1 MLTLT
6 IQFRPPQKRKPR
18 AMPSQAQYEATKAA
32 LTDLSAAVATDESN
46 SSAVDTATAQ
56 LASAQTAKTAS
67 GSDVQA
73 KLTAVV
79 DAAVADGFSVTP
91 SAPAA

>member
-1 MLTLT
+1 
-6 IQFRPPQKRKPR
+6 
-18 AMPSQAQYEATKAA
+18 
-32 LTDLSAAVATDESN
+32 
-46 SSAVDTATAQ
+46 VDTATAQ